1 MRELNSPERRWRA
14 MTSSQRPEVI
24 VDFIFTEGLFF
35 IAIKNI
41 SDVPAYDVSVKFDK
55 EFTGVE
61 GTKKI
66 SALPLFRKIPFLAPQ
81 KEISAYLDNSASYF
95 RRKQPT
101 KIVAS
106 LTWKDASGARHNA
119 EIRHDLAIYRDL
131 GYVRR
136 LVPPDDRNT
145 PTARAH

>member
-1 MRELNSPERRWRA
+1 
-14 MTSSQRPEVI
+14 MTSGGHQPEVI
-24 VDFIFTEGLFF
+24 VDFIFADGLFF

-41 SDVPAYDVSVKFDK
+41 SANPAYDVSVKFDK

-61 GTKKI
+61 GTKNI
-66 SALPLFRKIPFLAPQ
+66 SALPLFRKIPFLAPN
-81 KEISAYLDNSASYF
+81 KEITAYLDNSASYF

-106 LTWKDASGARHNA
+106 LIWKDASGARHSA
-119 EIRHDLAIYRDL
+119 AIRHDLAIYRDL

-136 LVPPDDRNT
+136 
-145 PTARAH
+145 